1 MVTFTHTITL
11 FIKFYQI
18 LLFFFILTSN
28 IFFNFTARVKI
39 VVLPLCSLYGL
50 EKKWRNVRPAMKKFH
65 NTSSL
70 FAQFRKVL
78 LQHDQLR
85 AEYESKYESTLNEYD
100 NDNEYMNVSKYKAK
114 RACIAYME
122 AL

>member
-1 MVTFTHTITL
+1 M
-11 FIKFYQI
+11 
-18 LLFFFILTSN
+18 
-28 IFFNFTARVKI
+28 
-39 VVLPLCSLYGL
+39 

-85 AEYESKYESTLNEYD
+85 AEYETKYETTLNEYD
-100 NDNEYMNVSKYKAK
+100 NDNEYMNVSKYKAN
-114 RACIAYME
+114 RACIT
-122 AL
+122 